1 MDAKGGVHPPY
12 EFIGVMEKQGMVSM
26 VDYEIFRQSCEL
38 LTRWRKVW
46 PEFYISVNFSRATI
60 GEPDYLE
67 QVDRI
72 VSETGVRPGQIL
84 VEVTEPSQKMQLEVI
99 DERLSALKER
109 GFSVALD
116 DMGTEASCLEMLFLP
131 QLDIVK
137 IDRSLISKSE
147 NGQREQA
154 VIAGLIDI
162 CHRLDISCVA
172 EGIETESQLE
182 LLGKLNCDRIQ
193 GYYIGKPMPS
203 GEFFERF
210 APVENLAR
218 GMET

>member
-1 MDAKGGVHPPY
+1 
-12 EFIGVMEKQGMVSM
+12 M

-60 GEPDYLE
+60 GEADFLE

-72 VSETGVRPGQIL
+72 VSETGVQPGQIL
-84 VEVTEPSQKMQLEVI
+84 VEVTEPSQKMQLEVM

-147 NGQREQA
+147 KGQREQA

-182 LLGKLNCDRIQ
+182 QLEKLNCDRIQ

-218 GMET
+218 GMES